1 MEIRVLQYFLA
12 IAREESIS
20 AAAKSLHLSQPSL
33 SRQIKDL
40 EDELGTILFERG
52 SRKITLT
59 EDGLLLK
66 KRAEDIINLVNK
78 TESDIT
84 RGQTFLNGD
93 IYIGCGETD
102 GMSFIAQAIRT
113 VQDEYPDITFHL
125 HSGNGDDISE
135 RLDKGLIDFGIL
147 IGQQDISKYHYLK
160 LPMKDIS
167 GVLMKRDS
175 PLAHKKHITTKD
187 LVGLPLIVSAQGLN
201 KKQIPEYLLDDEKYH
216 IVATYNLIFNASLL
230 VREGVGYA
238 LGLDKIINTDCSS
251 ELCFKPLYPEIQA
264 DIIFVWSKYQ
274 RLSKSSQYF
283 LNTIK
288 DMLKKQI

>member
-1 MEIRVLQYFLA
+1 M
-12 IAREESIS
+12 
-20 AAAKSLHLSQPSL
+20 
-33 SRQIKDL
+33 
-40 EDELGTILFERG
+40 
-52 SRKITLT
+52 
-59 EDGLLLK
+59 LK

-78 TESDIT
+78 TESDIA

-93 IYIGCGETD
+93 IYIGCGESD
-102 GMSFIAQAIRT
+102 GMSFIAQAIKT

-125 HSGNGDDISE
+125 HSGNGDDISD

-147 IGQQDISKYHYLK
+147 IGHQDISKYHYLK
-160 LPMKDIS
+160 LPMKDVS

-175 PLAHKKHITTKD
+175 PLANKKYITTKD
-187 LVGLPLIVSAQGLN
+187 LVGLPLIVSAQELN
-201 KKQIPEYLLDDEKYH
+201 KRQIPEYLLDDEKYH

-238 LGLDKIINTDCSS
+238 LGLDKIINTDCNS

-288 DMLKKQI
+288 EMLKKQI